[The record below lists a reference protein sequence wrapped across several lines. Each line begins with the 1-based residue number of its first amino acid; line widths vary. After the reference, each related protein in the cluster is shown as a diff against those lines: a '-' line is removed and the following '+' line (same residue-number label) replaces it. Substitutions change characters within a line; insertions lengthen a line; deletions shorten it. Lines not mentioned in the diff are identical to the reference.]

1 MITRYYIKPVLG
13 TEVREVKKLELDLAY
28 ALGVSDV
35 KIDIDAVRGVIT
47 MDTVNIEYSKLLLG
61 DCMKDLLES
70 NARIPIIIGKDLNGT
85 VYIDDL
91 VEISN
96 LLVAGTTG
104 TGKSTMLNTIILEIL
119 YNFKPEDVKIVLIDT
134 RIINF
139 KRFANIPNL
148 LIPPIYDTKKAEAT
162 LAWILQECAVRNK
175 KFAENNVKNIEEYNE
190 KSELKLPRIAVFIED
205 LCDLM
210 SYDEK
215 NIEEMIINI
224 IQISRKVGIHLIIS
238 TYRTSTDIIT
248 GRIKANIP
256 ARLTFKLPSIAD
268 SRTVLNRGG
277 AEQLLLYGDALFT
290 KIGITKI
297 MRLQAP
303 YVSDEEI
310 DNIVKTFEGKNIY
323 NENDMKFIQD
333 FEIDKGNNELFEEKS
348 DDGYDLDPLLYEV
361 ADEVIKTGQAS
372 TSFIQRRFKI
382 GYARAGRIMDQL
394 EERGIISGYNGSLT
408 RNVLMN
414 METYNTLMK
423 EKEKNKNI
431 RGKIVMEEAQT
442 KTKFCKFCGEKIPGD
457 AVMCVHCGRQ
467 VEQLK
472 SEQPQVI
479 INNTNNNTNTNING
493 GGVYRNEKNK
503 WVALLLC
510 IFLGGIGAHKFYE
523 GKIGLGI
530 VYLFTFGFLGIGW
543 AIDFIVLLFKPNPYY
558 V

>member
-1 MITRYYIKPVLG
+1 MITRYYIKPGLG

-28 ALGVSDV
+28 ALGVSNV

-61 DCMKDLLES
+61 DCMKDILES
-70 NARIPIIIGKDLNGT
+70 NARIPITIGKDLNGT

-104 TGKSTMLNTIILEIL
+104 TGKSTMLNTLILEIL

-148 LIPPIYDTKKAEAT
+148 LIPPIYDTKKAEGT

-175 KFAENNVKNIEEYNE
+175 KFAENNVKNIEEYNK

-215 NIEEMIINI
+215 NIEEMMINI

-290 KIGITKI
+290 KIGIKKI

-310 DNIVKTFEGKNIY
+310 DNIVKTFEEKNIY

-333 FEIDKGNNELFEEKS
+333 FEPDKGNNELFEEK
-348 DDGYDLDPLLYEV
+348 
-361 ADEVIKTGQAS
+361 
-372 TSFIQRRFKI
+372 
-382 GYARAGRIMDQL
+382 
-394 EERGIISGYNGSLT
+394 
-408 RNVLMN
+408 
-414 METYNTLMK
+414 
-423 EKEKNKNI
+423 NKNI
-431 RGKIVMEEAQT
+431 TGGIIMEETQT
-442 KTKFCKFCGEKIPGD
+442 KTKFCKFCGEKISED

-479 INNTNNNTNTNING
+479 INNTNNNTNTNTNING
-493 GGVYRNEKNK
+493 GGGYRNEKNK

>member
-1 MITRYYIKPVLG
+1 M
-13 TEVREVKKLELDLAY
+13 
-28 ALGVSDV
+28 
-35 KIDIDAVRGVIT
+35 
-47 MDTVNIEYSKLLLG
+47 
-61 DCMKDLLES
+61 
-70 NARIPIIIGKDLNGT
+70 
-85 VYIDDL
+85 
-91 VEISN
+91 
-96 LLVAGTTG
+96 
-104 TGKSTMLNTIILEIL
+104 
-119 YNFKPEDVKIVLIDT
+119 
-134 RIINF
+134 
-139 KRFANIPNL
+139 
-148 LIPPIYDTKKAEAT
+148 
-162 LAWILQECAVRNK
+162 
-175 KFAENNVKNIEEYNE
+175 KNIEEYNE

-310 DNIVKTFEGKNIY
+310 DNIVKTFERKNIY

-431 RGKIVMEEAQT
+431 RGEIVMEETQT

-479 INNTNNNTNTNING
+479 INNSNNNTNTNG
-493 GGVYRNEKNK
+493 GGVYRNAKNK

-530 VYLFTFGFLGIGW
+530 VYLFTVGFFGIGW
-543 AIDFIVLLFKPNPYY
+543 AIDFIVLLFKSNPYY

>member
-1 MITRYYIKPVLG
+1 MITRYYIKPGLG

-28 ALGVSDV
+28 ALGVSNV

-104 TGKSTMLNTIILEIL
+104 TGKSTMLNTLILEIL
-119 YNFKPEDVKIVLIDT
+119 YNFKSEDVKIVLIDT

-148 LIPPIYDTKKAEAT
+148 LIPPIYDTKKAEGT

-175 KFAENNVKNIEEYNE
+175 KFAENNVKNIEEYNK

-215 NIEEMIINI
+215 NIEEMMINI

-290 KIGITKI
+290 KIGIKKI

-310 DNIVKTFEGKNIY
+310 DNIVKTFEEKNIY

-333 FEIDKGNNELFEEKS
+333 FEPDKGNNELSEEKS
-348 DDGYDLDPLLYEV
+348 DDGYELDPLLYEV
-361 ADEVIKTGQAS
+361 TDEIIKTGQAS

-382 GYARAGRIMDQL
+382 GYARAGRIMNQL

-408 RNVLMN
+408 RNVLMS
-414 METYNTLMK
+414 METYNALMK
-423 EKEKNKNI
+423 ESREKKSTEAEKQEDELKVRQNDETKNKDMNLKEKFKNKNSI
-431 RGKIVMEEAQT
+431 FNQWWFWI
-442 KTKFCKFCGEKIPGD
+442 
-457 AVMCVHCGRQ
+457 
-467 VEQLK
+467 
-472 SEQPQVI
+472 
-479 INNTNNNTNTNING
+479 
-493 GGVYRNEKNK
+493 
-503 WVALLLC
+503 LLA
-510 IFLGGIGAHKFYE
+510 IFLFAM
-523 GKIGLGI
+523 LG
-530 VYLFTFGFLGIGW
+530 
-543 AIDFIVLLFKPNPYY
+543 
-558 V
+558 